1 MLYLSKSLK
10 SRDRPSLCTAPPPP
24 LRSVKIREAMAWTS
38 LWTGLSSLFFPKQRA
53 CSQARLGQTHDTRV
67 NKSWQLIPIKIC
79 QCCYKSR
86 ISASKDDQDYFFKIL
101 RFINRLNFCQKEL
114 FFFHQMRFKI
124 CRCNHFF
131 LKKNSL
137 RKCRFGKKNPHSYHK
152 DSRSSSVI
160 SEMVNLLRRLRQK

>member
-1 MLYLSKSLK
+1 
-10 SRDRPSLCTAPPPP
+10 
-24 LRSVKIREAMAWTS
+24 MAWTS

-114 FFFHQMRFKI
+114 FVFHQMRFKI

-131 LKKNSL
+131 LKK
-137 RKCRFGKKNPHSYHK
+137 KK
-152 DSRSSSVI
+152 V
-160 SEMVNLLRRLRQK
+160 SENAGLVRRILILITRILVLLLWFLKWLIFSED

>member
-86 ISASKDDQDYFFKIL
+86 ISCSKDDQDYFFKIL
-101 RFINRLNFCQKEL
+101 RFINRLNFLKRKY

-131 LKKNSL
+131 LKK
-137 RKCRFGKKNPHSYHK
+137 K
-152 DSRSSSVI
+152 V
-160 SEMVNLLRRLRQK
+160 SENAGLVRRILILITRILVLLLWFLKWLIFSED